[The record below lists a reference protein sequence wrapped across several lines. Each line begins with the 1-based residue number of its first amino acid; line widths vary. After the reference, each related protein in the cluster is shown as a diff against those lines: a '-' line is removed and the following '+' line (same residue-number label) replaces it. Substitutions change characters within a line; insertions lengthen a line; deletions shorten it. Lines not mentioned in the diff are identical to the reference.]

1 MDRLTE
7 LHYKKSDGYYM
18 KCSGTC
24 TKDTCECCGNLW
36 LLLQRLGAYED
47 TGMGPED
54 ILCASDM
61 AKVACALHELNKYKE
76 ILGGGCDLDRL
87 RELVEVDQ
95 KKGQPV
101 WVIERDEDGDPADVV
116 GCIFVTAVSGVA
128 IVSAYI
134 HGCQDFESILL
145 DKTDETWRNGECD
158 LAAYPLVDC
167 CWSKEAAERALWG
180 AENET

>member
-1 MDRLTE
+1 MERLTRC
-7 LHYKKSDGYYM
+7 HFVKSDGYYM
-18 KCSGTC
+18 KCSETC
-24 TKDTCECCGNLW
+24 GIDCGEKSYCEEVDNIVD
-36 LLLQRLGAYED
+36 RLGAV
-47 TGMGPED
+47 ED
-54 ILCASDM
+54 ILGD
-61 AKVACALHELNKYKE
+61 EY
-76 ILGGGCDLDRL
+76 DLDHL
-87 RELVEVDQ
+87 RNLVEVDQ

>member
-1 MDRLTE
+1 ME
-7 LHYKKSDGYYM
+7 LCEAINHAREVAM
-18 KCSGTC
+18 QFNVCSGC
-24 TKDTCECCGNLW
+24 RKEHNQLADW
-36 LLLQRLGAYED
+36 LEEFAKFK
-47 TGMGPED
+47 D
-54 ILCASDM
+54 ILGDD
-61 AKVACALHELNKYKE
+61 Y
-76 ILGGGCDLDRL
+76 DLDHL
-87 RELVEVDQ
+87 RNLVEVDQ